1 MGELRVRKIQ
11 EFIKQE
17 VSNILLRE
25 LKDPRLGFVTVTD
38 ARITGDLREATVYV
52 SLFGKAEEK
61 ENTLKAL
68 KNATGYIRTEVGRRL
83 GIRYSPTIEFKED
96 KIVSLK
102 RNDEKTLQRKEY
114 IKNLAKDM
122 WQ

>member
-52 SLFGKAEEK
+52 SLFGKSEEK

-96 KIVSLK
+96 TSLDYGMKIDKIL
-102 RNDEKTLQRKEY
+102 RDIEK
-114 IKNLAKDM
+114 KD
-122 WQ
+122 

>member
-52 SLFGKAEEK
+52 SLFGKPEEK
-61 ENTLKAL
+61 QDTMKAL
-68 KNATGYIRTEVGRRL
+68 KHAAGYIRTEVGRRL

-96 KIVSLK
+96 TSLDYGMKIDKIL
-102 RNDEKTLQRKEY
+102 RDIEK
-114 IKNLAKDM
+114 KD
-122 WQ
+122 

>member
-61 ENTLKAL
+61 ENTLKVL

-96 KIVSLK
+96 TSLDYGMKIDKIL
-102 RNDEKTLQRKEY
+102 RDIEK
-114 IKNLAKDM
+114 KD
-122 WQ
+122 